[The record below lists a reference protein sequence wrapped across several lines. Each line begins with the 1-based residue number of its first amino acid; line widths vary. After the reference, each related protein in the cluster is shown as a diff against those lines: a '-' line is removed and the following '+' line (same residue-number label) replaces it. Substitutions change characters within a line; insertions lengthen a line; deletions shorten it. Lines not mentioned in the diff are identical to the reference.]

1 LEQGADPLAADV
13 RGRDVLATLLDTAPD
28 SLLTFLDHFIQKSQA
43 SLGAD
48 NLEGKWHELDNEAYK
63 LLCFQS
69 CIEAGKGTFWPMS
82 LKGICDQ

>member
-48 NLEGKWHELDNEAYK
+48 NLEGKRGEFINEAST
-63 LLCFQS
+63 LLCVLS
-69 CIEAGKGTFWPMS
+69 CNEDGRGTF
-82 LKGICDQ
+82 